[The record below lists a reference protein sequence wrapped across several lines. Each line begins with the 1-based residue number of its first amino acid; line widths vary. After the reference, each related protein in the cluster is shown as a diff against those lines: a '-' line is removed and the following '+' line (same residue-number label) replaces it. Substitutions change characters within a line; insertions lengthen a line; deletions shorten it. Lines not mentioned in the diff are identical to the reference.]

1 MFRMLGKNSSNILWD
16 AFCFASVFG
25 IWPRFIEP
33 KLLST
38 SSFEINLPNAKH
50 SLKIIQLSDL
60 HFNEAINQNFL
71 NKILSRVAKESPD
84 LILITGDFLCM
95 GRMADAQKLKDF
107 LLSLKPR
114 LGTYAVLG
122 NHDYTEGLNINN
134 DGYYDTVKSTSLPAL
149 SGFKRLWKVP
159 EVRGTATDAAKTV
172 FPNPE
177 LLKVL
182 QETSVTLLDNHTVQ
196 VGDLNLTGLGDLMAD
211 AVHPEKAFSGYD
223 LNLPGIILAHNPDA
237 VTRLKDYP
245 GNLVLSGHTHGG
257 QINLPW
263 LWKRFTA
270 MENMQFKSGMHKIPN
285 KSLYIS
291 RGLGGVIPFRFN
303 TMPELVAITI
313 KGTA

>member
-1 MFRMLGKNSSNILWD
+1 MSKKNYSNILWD
-16 AFCFASVFG
+16 AFCFASFFG

-38 SSFEINLPNAKH
+38 TSFEVELPKVKH
-50 SLKIIQLSDL
+50 ALKIIQLSDL
-60 HFNEAINQNFL
+60 HFNDAINQNFL

-95 GRMADAQKLKDF
+95 GRMADAKELKDF
-107 LLSLKPR
+107 LLSLKAR
-114 LGTYAVLG
+114 LGIYAVLG
-122 NHDYTEGLNINN
+122 NHDYTEGLNINSA
-134 DGYYDTVKSTSLPAL
+134 GYYDIVKSTSLPAL

-159 EVRGTATDAAKTV
+159 EVRGISTAAAKAV
-172 FPNPE
+172 SPNPE
-177 LLKVL
+177 LLRVL
-182 QETSVTLLDNHTVQ
+182 QETSVTLLDNQTIQ

-211 AVHPEKAFSGYD
+211 AVHPEKAFFGYNPD
-223 LNLPGIILAHNPDA
+223 LPGIILAHNPDT

-245 GNLVLSGHTHGG
+245 GDLVLSGHTHGG

-263 LWKRFTA
+263 LWKRFTT
-270 MENMQFKSGMHKIPN
+270 MENMQFKSGMHKFQN

-303 TMPELVAITI
+303 TIPELVTITI
-313 KGTA
+313 KRGIA